1 LSEKALAALLAP
13 PEKPDGP
20 PMMAYHKPRDPNNN
34 GDEIVLYE
42 LPPDRR
48 EGQVIAA
55 MHDGH
60 AQVMTKEEFEKAMK

>member
-1 LSEKALAALLAP
+1 
-13 PEKPDGP
+13 
-20 PMMAYHKPRDPNNN
+20 MMAYHKPRDPNNN